1 MKKRTSYF
9 GFWLSACIA
18 FVLFSWEQIHGPAPT
33 QNWQWA
39 DLLTLRGW
47 IEPMGFI
54 HLAEPTANVLRLRP
68 VVAYALWPSPL
79 VLLTHLLVW
88 IFLARATMQE
98 ALYHKTKQPLLGG
111 IHDAPVENL
120 QRDRLDR
127 APLVRTL
134 AALFRNINTHP
145 PLTVTLNAPW
155 GVGKSSVLKMLL
167 TELKGHAR
175 CVYLNPWHHPQDS
188 QLLAALMTG
197 ICKDAVPPMLSLA
210 NLLFRFNLFFERIV
224 KQHWRWLLA
233 LTCVLAL
240 ALAPASNILAQLTH
254 DLFKDARWQAM
265 LLSLAQTSAKAQAQ
279 LPSTWQEW
287 LGA

>member
-1 MKKRTSYF
+1 
-9 GFWLSACIA
+9 
-18 FVLFSWEQIHGPAPT
+18 
-33 QNWQWA
+33 
-39 DLLTLRGW
+39 
-47 IEPMGFI
+47 MGFI
-54 HLAEPTANVLRLRP
+54 HRAEPTANELRVGP
-68 VVAYALWPSPL
+68 EGTYALWPSPL
-79 VLLTHLLVW
+79 VLLTHLLAW
-88 IFLARATMQE
+88 ILLARA
-98 ALYHKTKQPLLGG
+98 ALRLARHHKLKQPRLGG

-120 QRDRLDR
+120 QSDRLDR

-134 AALFRNINTHP
+134 AALFRNMNTRP

-155 GVGKSSVLKMLL
+155 GVGKSSVLKMLQ
-167 TELKGHAR
+167 TELQGHAR
-175 CVYLNPWHHPQDS
+175 CVYLNPWHYPQDS

-197 ICKDAVPPMLSLA
+197 ICKHAAPPLLSLA